1 MDPPQSGGRRR
12 NLDDVVALA
21 AARGGQ
27 RLSRRTWELP
37 LSSIWNALQGIA
49 GVRRKP
55 LSRRVHYR
63 FDHLPM
69 RFMLRLRSG
78 SNRSKKFCID
88 SEEALLQLIANN
100 HRAAI
105 AIDCNSN
112 HRVMRIP
119 RFCHLAYLP
128 VIDESQD
135 RSLSPQPGNG
145 VQDISKLAET

>member
-21 AARGGQ
+21 AHGGQ
-27 RLSRRTWELP
+27 RLSRPTWELP

-49 GVRRKP
+49 GARRKP
-55 LSRRVHYR
+55 LSRRVQYR
-63 FDHLPM
+63 FDYLPM
-69 RFMLRLRSG
+69 RFMLRLHSG
-78 SNRSKKFCID
+78 SSRSKKFCID
-88 SEEALLQLIANN
+88 SEEALLQLVANN

-119 RFCHLAYLP
+119 RFRNLAYLP
-128 VIDESQD
+128 VIDESQY
-135 RSLSPQPGNG
+135 RSLSPQPGTACRT
-145 VQDISKLAET
+145 SKLAET